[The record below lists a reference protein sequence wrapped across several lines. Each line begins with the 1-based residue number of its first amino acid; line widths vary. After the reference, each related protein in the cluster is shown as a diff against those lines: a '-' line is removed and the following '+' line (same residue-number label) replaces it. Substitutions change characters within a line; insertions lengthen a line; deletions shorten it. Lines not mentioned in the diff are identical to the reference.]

1 MAGTQYVT
9 PTLFLS
15 EPPQLSRTARV
26 STLLEAVAVIRA
38 GGVAVLP
45 EGEWDLAEQV
55 LATFN
60 TPEHLR
66 AQMHFAKTG
75 RAAQ

>member
-1 MAGTQYVT
+1 MARTHYVT
-9 PTLFLS
+9 PTLFLG
-15 EPPQLSRTARV
+15 EPPELSRTARV
-26 STLLEAVAVIRA
+26 STLPEAVAVIEA

-45 EGEWDLAEQV
+45 EGAWDLAEQV
-55 LATFN
+55 LGTF
-60 TPEHLR
+60 TSPDHLR